1 MAGPMPPPPGPEEA
15 PVEEAPAEGGGG
27 GDLASLL
34 QNLAQGITIL
44 EETVVGSGVMPEI
57 GQRISAIKQELMGVV
72 DQISKGGGG
81 APQQAASPAPMEA
94 GPGGVPSTP
103 AMR

>member
-15 PVEEAPAEGGGG
+15 PVEEAPAEGGG
-27 GDLASLL
+27 DQLSSLL

-44 EETVVGSGVMPEI
+44 EETLAGAAPEL
-57 GQRISAIKQELMGVV
+57 GQRVSGIKQELMSVV
-72 DQISKGGGG
+72 EAITKGGG